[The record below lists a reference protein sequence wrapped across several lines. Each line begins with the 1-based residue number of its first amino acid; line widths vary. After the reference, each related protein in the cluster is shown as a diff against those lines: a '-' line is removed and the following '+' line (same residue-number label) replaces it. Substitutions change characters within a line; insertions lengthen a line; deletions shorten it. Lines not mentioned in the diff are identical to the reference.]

1 MGDPGW
7 LTKIICSY
15 LSQRSLS
22 IHYKSETSL
31 SKMMPGGT
39 GAGTILG
46 LECFLIIF
54 NEAGPAANSAS
65 ICDIITQPLTWR
77 QPIEKCKVKLID
89 DMTVCAVVNSQTLV
103 LLSNCQLTVAEKT
116 HLNGVLRCGL
126 HIIYGD
132 TYRSFTHS
140 LSRAGMLSVTDQ
152 LQNIKTRFAH
162 KSAKHPKFSKWFKV
176 RPEAAV
182 DTRRIKIKYLPVAT
196 RPARYAASPIP
207 YLTSLING

>member
-1 MGDPGW
+1 MDLQKGFNNIYHCKLVTQISDMGDPGW

-77 QPIEKCKVKLID
+77 QPIEKCKVKWID
-89 DMTVCAVVNSQTLV
+89 DRTVCAVVNSQTLV
-103 LLSNCQLTVAEKT
+103 PENRQLPQPVPYHGRT
-116 HLNGVLRCGL
+116 G
-126 HIIYGD
+126 
-132 TYRSFTHS
+132 HS
-140 LSRAGMLSVTDQ
+140 LPPPS
-152 LQNIKTRFAH
+152 N
-162 KSAKHPKFSKWFKV
+162 W
-176 RPEAAV
+176 
-182 DTRRIKIKYLPVAT
+182 
-196 RPARYAASPIP
+196 
-207 YLTSLING
+207 SLIY